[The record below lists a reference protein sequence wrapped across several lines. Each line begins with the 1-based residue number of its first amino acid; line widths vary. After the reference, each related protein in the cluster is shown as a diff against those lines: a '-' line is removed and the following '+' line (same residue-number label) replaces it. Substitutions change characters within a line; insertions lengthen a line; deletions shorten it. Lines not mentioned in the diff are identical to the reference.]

1 MIDDLAKVADMSS
14 FLKLV
19 EKVFTNG
26 QITWGRIIVLFY
38 LVGKLSAKVLVRS

>member
-1 MIDDLAKVADMSS
+1 MIEDLAKVADTSS

-19 EKVFTNG
+19 KKVFTDD

-38 LVGKLSAKVLVRS
+38 SVGKLSAKVLVTF